1 MAELGGWQTWPGRLQ
16 KPALGPYHVAMVS
29 RAYLARKLPQAF
41 PTKDGGKLRTVAEA
55 RYCPNSDRSVLI

>member
-1 MAELGGWQTWPGRLQ
+1 MG
-16 KPALGPYHVAMVS
+16 AMVS